1 MYDILNIN
9 EDKPTAQQ
17 TWNDLYNIQ
26 EKDWKKIYM
35 YPMKITKY
43 CTLQW
48 FQICINHNILITNKR
63 LQYMG
68 IKDDP
73 LCTFCKTHVE
83 TTVHL
88 LWNCSITKDFFK
100 SFLSWLRSFHIHIEL
115 SEKLFLF
122 GLESGEKVSNVSKF
136 ILLYAKYYIYCS
148 RCNNHSLML
157 EIFKKKLYFMYKIHM
172 EIAYANN
179 NLDKFQNEWRPY
191 EDLLKD
197 INTY

>member
-17 TWNDLYNIQ
+17 TWNNLYNIQ

-73 LCTFCKTHVE
+73 LCTFCKTRVE

-88 LWNCSITKDFFK
+88 LWDCSIAKDFFK
-100 SFLSWLRSFHIHIEL
+100 SFLSWPRSFHIHIEL
-115 SEKLFLF
+115 SEKLFLS
-122 GLESGEKVSNVSKF
+122 GLESRGKVLNVSKF

-148 RCNNHSLML
+148 PCNNHSLML
-157 EIFKKKLYFMYKIHM
+157 EIFKKKNIFHV
-172 EIAYANN
+172 
-179 NLDKFQNEWRPY
+179 
-191 EDLLKD
+191 
-197 INTY
+197 

>member
-1 MYDILNIN
+1 MG
-9 EDKPTAQQ
+9 
-17 TWNDLYNIQ
+17 
-26 EKDWKKIYM
+26 
-35 YPMKITKY
+35 
-43 CTLQW
+43 LQ
-48 FQICINHNILITNKR
+48 HNKR
-63 LQYMG
+63 FL
-68 IKDDP
+68 
-73 LCTFCKTHVE
+73 E
-83 TTVHL
+83 
-88 LWNCSITKDFFK
+88 

-157 EIFKKKLYFMYKIHM
+157 EIFKKKLYFMYNIHM

-179 NLDKFQNEWRPY
+179 NSDKFQNEWRPY

>member
-1 MYDILNIN
+1 MYVSN
-9 EDKPTAQQ
+9 ENNKV
-17 TWNDLYNIQ
+17 L
-26 EKDWKKIYM
+26 
-35 YPMKITKY
+35 
-43 CTLQW
+43 TLQW

-68 IKDDP
+68 IKDNP

-88 LWNCSITKDFFK
+88 LWDCSITKVVFFK
-100 SFLSWLRSFHIHIEL
+100 LSWLRSFHIYIEL
-115 SEKLFLF
+115 SEKLVLF
-122 GLESGEKVSNVSKF
+122 GLESGGKVSNFSKF

-157 EIFKKKLYFMYKIHM
+157 EIFKKKIYFMFKIHM

-179 NLDKFQNEWRPY
+179 NLDKFQKE
-191 EDLLKD
+191 
-197 INTY
+197 

>member
-1 MYDILNIN
+1 MIL
-9 EDKPTAQQ
+9 
-17 TWNDLYNIQ
+17 
-26 EKDWKKIYM
+26 
-35 YPMKITKY
+35 
-43 CTLQW
+43 
-48 FQICINHNILITNKR
+48 CINHNILITNKR

-88 LWNCSITKDFFK
+88 LWDCSITKDLK
-100 SFLSWLRSFHIHIEL
+100 KKKLSWLRSFHIHIEL

-122 GLESGEKVSNVSKF
+122 GLESGEKVSNVCKF
-136 ILLYAKYYIYCS
+136 ILLYAKYYIYYS
-148 RCNNHSLML
+148 RCNSHSLML
-157 EIFKKKLYFMYKIHM
+157 EIFKKKLYLMYKIHM
-172 EIAYANN
+172 EIAYANK